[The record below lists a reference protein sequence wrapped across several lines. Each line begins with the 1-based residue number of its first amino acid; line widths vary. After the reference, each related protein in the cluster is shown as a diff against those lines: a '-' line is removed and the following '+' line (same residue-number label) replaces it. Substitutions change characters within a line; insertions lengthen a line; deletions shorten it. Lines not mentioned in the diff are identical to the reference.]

1 MTQSNSC
8 MKNLCICQLCD
19 ERGMTMKKLF
29 TCLMLLLV
37 LLLPVAALAEGE
49 LPTEPFTWKQL
60 ATIAGAAAMTLLIVQ
75 LLKLPIDKVWKIPTR
90 IVVYVIALII
100 MILAQIFTDGLT
112 VNTALLTVFNAVIVA
127 LSAMGAYELT
137 FRKIDMK
144 IPEGDEE
151 ANNNSEEQA

>member
-1 MTQSNSC
+1 
-8 MKNLCICQLCD
+8 
-19 ERGMTMKKLF
+19 MKKIF
-29 TCLMLLLV
+29 WCLMLIAI
-37 LLLPVAALAEGE
+37 LLLPVVALAEGE
-49 LPTEPFTWKQL
+49 IPTEPFTWKQL

-90 IVVYVIALII
+90 IVVYIIALII

-151 ANNNSEEQA
+151 SGSEEQV